1 MKISSYTI
9 HRQRNTWRENHLA
22 DSDEQ
27 ISGKFDWHL
36 VRQFGPYLARYRG
49 ATLASAALML
59 LYTAASLATP
69 YLIGVAIDRYI
80 SRGDVIGLAIIGVV
94 LLGVNVVM
102 WQAQYWQ
109 VWTMSWAGQQILYHL
124 SADMFAHLQKL
135 SLSFYDRTQI
145 GRVMSRL
152 QSDIDV
158 LEAMLSSGLLTILGS
173 LVSLVG
179 VVGAMLAMNVPLAL
193 LAFAVLPIMVAIAA
207 FWQRHAQRSFRLTRA
222 AISMVNATLQE
233 NISGMRVIQ
242 SLVRED
248 RNRAEFD
255 DLNSYNRDKGHLQ
268 VGVLVAFTLYINR
281 FFDPIRELSQQYTQL
296 QRSGIAAERIFQILA
311 MPIEIVDRPNA
322 SILPQ
327 VRGTVEFRDVVFGY
341 HPALP
346 VLHNL
351 NLHIEAGQTV
361 AIVGPTGAGKSTIA
375 GLLSRFYDVQQGAI
389 LIDGYNV
396 RDVTQHSLRSQIGI
410 VLQDPFLFTGT
421 IRENIRYGRLNATEA
436 EVIEAA
442 HAVGVHDVIMRLP
455 EGYDTLIRERGRNLS
470 VGQRQLISFAR
481 ALLADP
487 RILILDE
494 ATANIDTFTEL
505 LVQQGLRRLLHG
517 RTALVIAHRLST
529 IKGANC
535 IVVLQAG
542 RIVEQGTHAELLQR
556 NGVYTSLYAM
566 GFKNVWCWLAIHDTV
581 TIGDTVEQV
590 VNLQMFEDR
599 SAVFTS
605 GGHSNFDTCLPNL
618 LQQLSTARY
627 QIIRCHFFNQISVV
641 AVLAVHH
648 FLKLRV
654 GDFATFKQVRERFL
668 AADATQVL
676 IVLFLRE
683 GNAFFIRQA
692 FPGLVMVFRGVG

>member
-1 MKISSYTI
+1 LKISSYAV

-27 ISGKFDWHL
+27 ISGKFDWRL
-36 VRQFGPYLARYRG
+36 VKQFGPYLARYRG

-69 YLIGVAIDRYI
+69 YLIGVAIDQYI
-80 SRGDVIGLAIIGVV
+80 SRGDVVGLAIIGVV
-94 LLGVNVVM
+94 LLAVNVVM

-124 SADMFAHLQKL
+124 SSDMFAHLQKL

-158 LEAMLSSGLLTILGS
+158 LEAMLSSGLLAILGS
-173 LVSLVG
+173 LVSLIG
-179 VVGAMLAMNVPLAL
+179 VVGAMLAMNIPLAL

-255 DLNSYNRDKGHLQ
+255 DLNSYNRDTNLEASRVAALVLPLVEVVAALAIVLTIIYGGTLVAQGHLQ

-296 QRSGIAAERIFQILA
+296 QRSGVAAERIFQILA

-327 VRGTVEFRDVVFGY
+327 VRGTVEFRDVIFGY

-375 GLLSRFYDVQQGAI
+375 GLLSRFYDVQQGTI
-389 LIDGYNV
+389 LIDGYNI

-442 HAVGVHDVIMRLP
+442 RAVGVHDVIMRLP

-505 LVQQGLRRLLHG
+505 LVQQGLRRLLYG

-529 IKGANC
+529 IKGADC

-542 RIVEQGTHAELLQR
+542 RIVEQGSHAELLQR
-556 NGVYTSLYAM
+556 NGEYASLYTM
-566 GFKNVWCWLAIHDTV
+566 GFR
-581 TIGDTVEQV
+581 Q
-590 VNLQMFEDR
+590 
-599 SAVFTS
+599 SA
-605 GGHSNFDTCLPNL
+605 NKA
-618 LQQLSTARY
+618 TA
-627 QIIRCHFFNQISVV
+627 
-641 AVLAVHH
+641 
-648 FLKLRV
+648 
-654 GDFATFKQVRERFL
+654 
-668 AADATQVL
+668 
-676 IVLFLRE
+676 
-683 GNAFFIRQA
+683 
-692 FPGLVMVFRGVG
+692 